1 VNIERI
7 EKVSADGAVKTA
19 YGPPEQPRPQGKTE
33 FRELQMERPTIPVF
47 PESAWR
53 GLFADYRAAMECAT
67 EASDAFHFAAF
78 WARCAV
84 ALDRRVC
91 FRYGMRV
98 YPNVY
103 LVCFGETG
111 DRKTTATRQGTE
123 LGGPYK
129 LVRGSGS
136 GEGLADEFS
145 SVDPGCGLLL
155 YAEEFSQVLRP
166 GRWDGATLI
175 PFLTQCF
182 DCPERY
188 EMKYRKN
195 PISLEGPTP
204 SLLAG
209 TTPDWFWQDFRVRDF
224 QGGFG
229 NRLFFFTGE
238 RKPDIALPES
248 PNLDGISRGVNAL
261 ATVNPCEA
269 FLDERAVELW
279 TKFYHAWN
287 AENSRRDPVLR
298 AAVQRIPAYI
308 LKLAMLYSA
317 TDGTLP
323 GIQSEQLSAAI
334 LVGRYGESCAK
345 ELLSLQH
352 AGTNQ
357 RKELERRILTFV
369 NVQPGHAT
377 TKREIYKA
385 LWRHYSD
392 TESFNRALDSLV
404 RAGELYVKSAER
416 GRIRVST
423 EHLE

>member
-1 VNIERI
+1 LNIERI
-7 EKVSADGAVKTA
+7 ERVAADGTVKTA
-19 YGPPEQPRPQGKTE
+19 YDIVEQCNLQEKAER
-33 FRELQMERPTIPVF
+33 RESQVERGAIPAF

-53 GLFADYRAAMECAT
+53 GLFADYRAAMERAT

-103 LVCFGETG
+103 LICFGETG

-123 LGGPYK
+123 LGDPYK

-145 SVDPGCGLLL
+145 SAEPGHGLLL
-155 YAEEFSQVLRP
+155 YAEEFSQILRP

-195 PISLEGPTP
+195 PISLEDPTP

-229 NRLFFFTGE
+229 NRLFFFTGV
-238 RKPDIALPES
+238 RKPNIALPES
-248 PNLDGISRGVNAL
+248 PNVEAVSRGVDAL
-261 ATVNPCEA
+261 AAIGPCEA
-269 FLDERAVELW
+269 SLDGTAIDLW
-279 TKFYHAWN
+279 TKFYYAWN
-287 AENSRRDPVLR
+287 AEDSWRDPLLR

-317 TDGTLP
+317 TDRTLP
-323 GIQSEQLSAAI
+323 KIHSEQLSAAI
-334 LVGRYGESCAK
+334 LVGRYGEGCAK

-369 NVQPGHAT
+369 TTQPGHST
-377 TKREIYKA
+377 TKREVYKA

-404 RAGELYVKSAER
+404 RAGELFTKPAGR
-416 GRIRVST
+416 GSVWIST
-423 EHLE
+423 EPLG